1 LSKQQALMIMVAPNG
16 AKRNQQD
23 HHGLPMT
30 IEETVAAA
38 LACQQAGA
46 CILHAHVRDK
56 QGKHSLDAGI
66 YEELLSEMAS
76 HVPDMLV
83 QITTEAVGQYST
95 QQQMDL
101 VTSLRPEMASV
112 ALRELVPTVA
122 SEVNAK
128 YFFSWAEEAQIHLQ
142 IILYNAA
149 DLTRLCQ
156 LQQAGVLPKK
166 SACVLYV
173 LGRHREDLQ
182 AQPTDL
188 DEFVQPQNEHI
199 WFACAFGQNEHACIT
214 NAIEHGGHARVGFEN
229 NLWLPTGELVPDN
242 QTLIAQVV
250 GYVRT
255 QGRQVAT
262 AQQARLMLGIS
273 LSHPF

>member
-1 LSKQQALMIMVAPNG
+1 
-16 AKRNQQD
+16 
-23 HHGLPMT
+23 
-30 IEETVAAA
+30 
-38 LACQQAGA
+38 
-46 CILHAHVRDK
+46 
-56 QGKHSLDAGI
+56 
-66 YEELLSEMAS
+66 
-76 HVPDMLV
+76 V

-101 VTSLRPEMASV
+101 VTILRPEMASV

-122 SEVNAK
+122 SEVQAK
-128 YFFSWAEEAQIHLQ
+128 LFFGWAEEAQIHLQ
-142 IILYNAA
+142 VILYNAA
-149 DLTRLCQ
+149 DLTRLRQ
-156 LQQAGVLPKK
+156 LQHAGVMPKK

-182 AQPTDL
+182 AQPRDL
-188 DEFVQPQNEHI
+188 DEFMHLQNEHI

-250 GYVRT
+250 DYART

-262 AQQARLMLGIS
+262 AQQARLMLGTS
-273 LSHPF
+273 LLPSVRA